1 MAPKQSRRLHEEK
14 ETVMILKHR
23 ERGTVEFVLEQEAAR
38 TPHLVGSWDDWRLP
52 GVPMVRQPG
61 EAPTWMVEVP
71 LSPGEHQ
78 FRYRIGDDWSNDPSA
93 DRYVDNG
100 LGGHNSVVI
109 VEEVPKKAV
118 RRSSPERAATKQ
130 RTRQSGASK
139 DSK

>member
-1 MAPKQSRRLHEEK
+1 MKKRGP
-14 ETVMILKHR
+14 VMILKHTD
-23 ERGTVEFVLEQEAAR
+23 RGTVEFVLDRETAE

-61 EAPTWMVEVP
+61 DAPAWKAEVQ

-100 LGGHNSVVI
+100 LGSHNSVVI
-109 VEEVPKKAV
+109 VEEVPKKAA
-118 RRSSPERAATKQ
+118 RPSSPGRTATQ
-130 RTRQSGASK
+130 RSRQSGASI